1 MELILPATPEAAFAR
16 YEAVRPRLPQA
27 AFAPE
32 PTVRAATLEQV
43 ADRWDGF
50 VLDAFGV
57 LNLGDTPIPGA
68 VERMARLRAM
78 GKKLCILTNA
88 ASFPRSEAVAKFRRL
103 GYDFTEAEIVASRD
117 VAAAAL
123 DRLAPGA
130 TWGAIAREDDDFAD
144 LPVPAFDLL
153 EGDWDRADAILFL
166 AAASWTPAHQAR
178 LIRAMEAR
186 PRLLVVANPDVV
198 APQGAALSVEPG
210 FWAHHLLDRVPVP
223 VKWFGKPFP
232 EAFSAA
238 AARTCLPPHRLAMVG
253 DTLHTDV
260 LGGRAAGM
268 GTVLVADH
276 GLFAG
281 RDVQGFIRQ
290 SGIMPDAVVATT

>member
-1 MELILPATPEAAFAR
+1 MELTLPATAEAAFAH
-16 YEAVRPRLPQA
+16 YEAVRPRLPQTD
-27 AFAPE
+27 FPPE
-32 PTVRAATLEQV
+32 PQARSTTLEDV

-50 VLDAFGV
+50 ILDAFGV
-57 LNLGDTPIPGA
+57 LNVGETPIPGA
-68 VERMARLRAM
+68 VDRMARLRAM

-88 ASFPRSEAVAKFRRL
+88 ASFPRSEAVSKFRRL
-103 GYDFTEAEIVASRD
+103 GYDFTADEIVASRD

-123 DRLAPGA
+123 DGLDPGA
-130 TWGAIAREDDDFAD
+130 TWGAIAREGDDFAD

-153 EGDWDRADAILFL
+153 DGDWDRADAILFL
-166 AAASWTPAHQAR
+166 AAARWTPAHQAR
-178 LIRAMEAR
+178 LIHAMEAR
-186 PRLLVVANPDVV
+186 PRLLVVANPDIV
-198 APQGAALSVEPG
+198 APQGTGLSVEPG

-223 VKWFGKPFP
+223 AHWFGKPFP
-232 EAFSAA
+232 EAFAVA
-238 AARTCLPPHRLAMVG
+238 AARTGLPPHRLAMVG

-281 RDVQGFIRQ
+281 RDAARFIHE
-290 SGIMPDAVVATT
+290 SGIVPDAVVATT